1 MRSDQ
6 KNVVISMYIYKP
18 IIHLTKRI
26 KKRNKNK
33 NWFVIVVTNVV
44 FYFFNFHQ
52 HQIFVCRVFFVMF
65 FFCTFSLFRPHAQH
79 VIYKTETT
87 KQKKR
92 KISSSRHQ
100 KVKNTQKNKNKKF
113 SAIFFIWSVISS
125 FFKNWLKISF
135 PRKKFEFRGSLF
147 FNKKKQDG
155 KHRRPAIS
163 GSLILLLYINEKFVY
178 RIIISKERAYIYID
192 GEERKRREIII
203 AAESVTNIMFRE

>member
-1 MRSDQ
+1 
-6 KNVVISMYIYKP
+6 MYIYKP

-87 KQKKR
+87 KQKREKFHHHVIRRSKIHKKIKIKNSAPSFSFDLLFHPFLKIGR
-92 KISSSRHQ
+92 KFLSLG
-100 KVKNTQKNKNKKF
+100 KNSNFAGLYFSIKKNKTENTDDQQF
-113 SAIFFIWSVISS
+113 
-125 FFKNWLKISF
+125 
-135 PRKKFEFRGSLF
+135 
-147 FNKKKQDG
+147 QD
-155 KHRRPAIS
+155 H
-163 GSLILLLYINEKFVY
+163 
-178 RIIISKERAYIYID
+178 
-192 GEERKRREIII
+192 
-203 AAESVTNIMFRE
+203 